1 MTGSVRPADD
11 RLRAAPRIPRTVV
24 FDLDGTLID
33 TAGDIAAAMNR
44 ALHAFGLP
52 PLAPS
57 AVRRAVGEGGT
68 ALARAA
74 LAAVPRATAARVRN
88 AADRAS
94 ASDIVARLHERY
106 LAEYFR
112 APVART
118 RAYPGA
124 EAALA
129 RLAGAGVRL
138 AVCTN
143 KPQAPALAILDALGL
158 RAYFAAVVG
167 VGPDGLRKP
176 DPRHLLAAIE
186 RAGGSADDAVLIGD
200 TDHDAAAA
208 LAAGV
213 PFLRVSFG
221 YGPELAPGG
230 AVLHHFD
237 GLETALAELGLG

>member
-1 MTGSVRPADD
+1 M
-11 RLRAAPRIPRTVV
+11 PRTVV
-24 FDLDGTLID
+24 FDLDGTLAD
-33 TAGDIAAAMNR
+33 TAEDIGAAMNR
-44 ALHAFGLP
+44 ALDAFDLP
-52 PLAPS
+52 PLAPP

-74 LAAVPRATAARVRN
+74 LAAAGAVPETTA
-88 AADRAS
+88 
-94 ASDIVARLHERY
+94 VAELHERY

-129 RLAGAGVRL
+129 RLAGASVRL

-158 RAYFAAVVG
+158 RAYFAAVAG
-167 VGPDGLRKP
+167 VGPEGLRKP

-186 RAGGSADDAVLIGD
+186 RAGGSAGDAVLIGD

-221 YGPELAPGG
+221 YGPEPAALAPSET
-230 AVLHHFD
+230 VLHHFD
-237 GLETALAELGLG
+237 ELETALAELGLCALTT

>member
-1 MTGSVRPADD
+1 MT
-11 RLRAAPRIPRTVV
+11 APPRTANRTLRTAV
-24 FDLDGTLID
+24 FDLDGTLVD
-33 TAGDIAAAMNR
+33 TAEDIGAALNR

-52 PLAPS
+52 PLAPP

-74 LAAVPRATAARVRN
+74 LAAASSDPVAAGTARTDTDTDEAPKAPAVTE
-88 AADRAS
+88 
-94 ASDIVARLHERY
+94 LHERY

-112 APVART
+112 APAVRT

-186 RAGGSADDAVLIGD
+186 RAGGSASDAVLIGD

-213 PFLRVSFG
+213 PFLRASFG
-221 YGPELAPGG
+221 YGPAPLAPGE

-237 GLETALAELGLG
+237 ELEAALAELGLG